1 MKNNLFTPFIDKN
14 RSGIMG
20 VATLGVLMVH
30 SNAIVKWPSILQ
42 KLFSFGGTGVYVFV
56 FLSAMGLYYSL
67 KKRGGGVQQ
76 KGILLASMHT
86 GIYSILDN
94 CRNMV
99 CS

>member
-67 KKRGGGVQQ
+67 KKRGGGGTAKRNSTCVDAH
-76 KGILLASMHT
+76 GYLFHT
-86 GIYSILDN
+86 
-94 CRNMV
+94 
-99 CS
+99 